1 MHSEIEQG
9 AFSQLECEGNSMES
23 NPQSYPLLK
32 VENPFVL
39 SDDDWPEISKLQRAY
54 SCGGDKSLSSALD
67 ELLASDPVS
76 AARVLEAL
84 SPREIA
90 PRVSDEKMLEWIRKL
105 EILAGENGPPQSAA
119 NSRASRGYLSAAGNR
134 RAR

>member
-1 MHSEIEQG
+1 MHPY
-9 AFSQLECEGNSMES
+9 
-23 NPQSYPLLK
+23 PQSYPLLK

-54 SCGGDKSLSSALD
+54 SCGGDKSLSRALD

-84 SPREIA
+84 SPREIREVTRNEIA
-90 PRVSDEKMLEWIRKL
+90 QRGTDYDMPELLRRLEV
-105 EILAGENGPPQSAA
+105 LAGE
-119 NSRASRGYLSAAGNR
+119 
-134 RAR
+134 

>member
-1 MHSEIEQG
+1 
-9 AFSQLECEGNSMES
+9 MES
-23 NPQSYPLLK
+23 YPQSYPLLR

-54 SCGGDKSLSSALD
+54 SCGGDKSLSIALD

-90 PRVSDEKMLEWIRKL
+90 PRAADEDMLEWLRKL
-105 EILAGENGPPQSAA
+105 EILAGENDPPQSAA
-119 NSRASRGYLSAAGNR
+119 DNRTSRGYLSAAGDR
-134 RAR
+134 RARSQ